1 MKQYTL
7 HIDLKEGSVSSGV
20 YTFQHNIETSIEK
33 ATGITLSGLYSSSK
47 TYNAMP
53 AWYVV
58 EDKRLYV
65 GTGTHYF
72 AVNGNKLTYT

>member
-1 MKQYTL
+1 MRQYTL
-7 HIDLKEGSVSSGV
+7 HIDLNEASVSSNV
-20 YTFQHNIETSIEK
+20 YTFLHNIEMSIKK

-65 GTGTHYF
+65 GTGAHYF